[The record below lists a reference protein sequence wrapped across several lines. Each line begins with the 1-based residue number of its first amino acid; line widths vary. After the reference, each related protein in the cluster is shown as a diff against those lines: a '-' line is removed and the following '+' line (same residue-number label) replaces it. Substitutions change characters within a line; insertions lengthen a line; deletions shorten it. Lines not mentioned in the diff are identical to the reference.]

1 MYSTGSGWIVPPRQG
16 RPRQVP
22 NLDHVEQVMRRFAHD
37 YPGAVV
43 LGGWS
48 TFLRAAVAKSHDID
62 VIVDHPTLDKL
73 RANHDLSASQH
84 VSGRKFELKID
95 GVGVDVYPVYQSKLG
110 QKLKVP
116 VEVLID
122 RTDQVDGVRVLTPE
136 AQFVAKMAA
145 LLDRPDSLAGEKD
158 RREMVALLKANDT
171 PKLETSVD
179 LLWHAGWSRDRQQSL
194 WQQTFDFLLETE
206 GLSARDKTML
216 KLKRV
221 QAVTLTRG
229 RDREGQEMER

>member
-1 MYSTGSGWIVPPRQG
+1 
-16 RPRQVP
+16 
-22 NLDHVEQVMRRFAHD
+22 MRNFAHD
-37 YPGAVV
+37 FPDAVV

-62 VIVDHPTLDKL
+62 VIVDHQTLDKL
-73 RANHDLSASQH
+73 KAKHELSASQH

-110 QKLKVP
+110 QKLQIP
-116 VEVLID
+116 VEVLIE
-122 RTDQVDGVRVLTPE
+122 RTERIGGVRVLTPE

-158 RREMVALLKANDT
+158 RREMLALLKADQS
-171 PKLETSVD
+171 PQLEASVE
-179 LLWHAGWSRDRQQSL
+179 LLRRAGWSPERQQPL
-194 WQQTFDFLLETE
+194 WLQTFEFLYETV
-206 GLSARDKTML
+206 GLSARDKTTL

-221 QAVTLTRG
+221 QALAATRG
-229 RDREGQEMER
+229 RENEGSEMER